1 MAIVSPK
8 RQITIPAEE
17 ARRSGL
23 CPGDRVVVRTVRRG
37 LIEVER
43 IEDILD
49 QFAGLFDGGEDEQR
63 ALRKLRD
70 EWNE

>member
-23 CPGDRVVVRTVRRG
+23 HPGDRVVVRTVRQG

-43 IEDILD
+43 VEDILD
-49 QFAGLFDGGEDEQR
+49 QFAGLFDGGEGEQG
-63 ALRKLRD
+63 ALRELRD